1 METICPECETDE
13 GLCNSCIEESES
25 EESESEESE
34 SQDSEYSSESDNDE
48 KK

>member
-25 EESESEESE
+25 EDS
-34 SQDSEYSSESDNDE
+34 DSEYSSDTSESDNDE
-48 KK
+48 KNKETK